1 MIKRELYMDKIRPF
15 INKNIIK
22 VITGIRRSGKS
33 VLLKCIIEDLKK
45 EGISNE
51 NIIFI
56 NFEKME
62 YKHLKTEKELDKL
75 IIEKTKN
82 LKGKIYFFFDEIQE
96 INGWEKSINSY
107 LIDFDADIYITGS
120 NANLLSGELATYIAG
135 RYVEIKVYPFSYKE
149 VLEIKKEELIK
160 NRENI
165 EKKPNKKDIEL
176 KLTKEEEKEIFEEYL
191 KIGAMPAIFEL
202 KNSEEKIKYLEDIYN
217 SILLKDI
224 IKRNNIRD
232 IDLLERILAYIIENI
247 GRTFSAKSIS
257 KYFKHE
263 NRKVYPETVYNYLKY
278 CENGCIIN
286 KAERED
292 LIGKK
297 VLKLDEKYYLTD
309 HGFREVL
316 FKNNTKV
323 INQILE
329 NIVYIEM
336 LRRDYTVKVGKLK
349 NKEIDFICE
358 KRGEKVYIQ
367 VSYILIDESTI
378 NREFEPLLKIEDNY
392 PKYVVTMDEID
403 MSDEGII
410 HQNIRDFLK
419 NKNL

>member
-1 MIKRELYMDKIRPF
+1 MIKRELYMDKIKPF
-15 INKNIIK
+15 MNKNIIK
-22 VITGIRRSGKS
+22 VISGIRRSGKS
-33 VLLKCIIEDLKK
+33 VLLKCIIEELKN

-62 YKHLKTEKELDKL
+62 YKHLKTEKELDEL
-75 IIEKTKN
+75 ILEKTKN

-96 INGWEKSINSY
+96 ISTWEKSVNSY
-107 LIDFDADIYITGS
+107 LVNFDADIYITGS

-149 VLEIKKEELIK
+149 VLEIKKEERK
-160 NRENI
+160 EENI
-165 EKKPNKKDIEL
+165 KQL
-176 KLTKEEEKEIFEEYL
+176 LTNQEEKEIFEEYL

-202 KNSEEKIKYLEDIYN
+202 ENSEEKIKYLEDIYN

-232 IDLLERILAYIIENI
+232 IDLLERILAYLIENI

-263 NRKVYPETVYNYLKY
+263 NRKVYPETIYNYLKY

-316 FKNNTKV
+316 FNNNTKA

-329 NIVYIEM
+329 NIVYMEM
-336 LRRDYTVKVGKLK
+336 LRRDYRVRVGKLK

-367 VSYILIDESTI
+367 VSYILVDETTI
-378 NREFEPLLKIEDNY
+378 KQEFEPLLKVEDNY
-392 PKYVVTMDEID
+392 PKYIVTMDEFN
-403 MSDEGII
+403 MSDKGII

-419 NKNL
+419 NENL